1 MEPEVLTA
9 DMRRMLGIGLRSS
22 LLAGDAVMQVY
33 RSDFDVAL
41 KSDQSPITE
50 ADRRSHEILLA
61 QLGGNLPVLSEEGS
75 EIAFEERKDWGPFW
89 LIDPLDGTK
98 DFIKRNGEFTVNAAL
113 IEHHIPVAGIVYLPA
128 KEVLY
133 FGARGFGAYRVSG
146 AALDKIRDSMSRDPL
161 EPALAGAMPLPDP
174 EKLQSS
180 KKIRIV
186 QSLSHVTEQEA
197 EFAARLKEKFP
208 DLDTVSAGSSLKF
221 CRVAEGS
228 ADLYPRF
235 GPTMEWDTAAGQC
248 VAESSG
254 CEVLDLQDFSS
265 IRYNRPVLR
274 NGSFMAIGTRLCLK
288 SSWRESIIKLA
299 RQIRNVNRAERS
311 S

>member
-1 MEPEVLTA
+1 MESEISNA
-9 DMRRMLGIGLRSS
+9 DMWRALGVGLRAS

-61 QLGGNLPVLSEEGS
+61 QLGDDIPVLSEEGS
-75 EIAFEERKDWGPFW
+75 EIAFEKRKDWDLFW

-113 IEHHIPVAGIVYLPA
+113 IEHHSPVAGIVYLPA

-133 FGARGFGAYRVSG
+133 FGARGSGAYRVSG
-146 AALDKIRDSMSRDPL
+146 AALDKIRSSMPHDPL
-161 EPALAGAMPLPDP
+161 ESALAGAASLPNP
-174 EKLQSS
+174 EKVQSS
-180 KKIRIV
+180 GKIRIV

-197 EFAARLKEKFP
+197 EFVVRLKAEVP
-208 DLDTVSAGSSLKF
+208 DLDTASAGSSLKF
-221 CRVAEGS
+221 CLVAEGS

-254 CEVLDLQDFSS
+254 CEVLDLQDFSP
-265 IRYNRPVLR
+265 IRYNRPVLL
-274 NGSFMAIGTRLCLK
+274 NGSFMVIGTRFCLK
-288 SSWRESIIKLA
+288 SAWRESAVEFA
-299 RQIRNVNRAERS
+299 RQIRDAN
-311 S
+311 